1 MHDDAVVE
9 LDPASLPDDVEALRA
24 IVLAQHAELTGQREL
39 IARLR
44 LQLARL
50 RRMQFGRSS
59 ERLTREADQLQL
71 ALEELEADAPA
82 PAEPDTPASDQGA
95 HGRPERRKPARRALP
110 DHLPRE
116 TVEHGA
122 EVCACPAC
130 GGALRRLGEDVT
142 EVLDY
147 VPGWFRVIR
156 HVRPRLSCRA
166 CEAIT
171 QAPPPSLPSARGRA
185 TAGLL
190 AHVLVAKYADHL
202 PLSRQSEIYARAG
215 VALERSTLADWA
227 VS

>member
-1 MHDDAVVE
+1 MRDDAVVE

-59 ERLTREADQLQL
+59 ERLSREADQLEL

-82 PAEPDTPASDQGA
+82 PAGPDVPQAGEGTQE
-95 HGRPERRKPARRALP
+95 RPERRKPARRPLP
-110 DHLPRE
+110 DHLTRE

-122 EVCACPAC
+122 DVCACPAC
-130 GGALRRLGEDVT
+130 GGALRRLSEDVT

-147 VPGWFRVIR
+147 VPG
-156 HVRPRLSCRA
+156 
-166 CEAIT
+166 
-171 QAPPPSLPSARGRA
+171 
-185 TAGLL
+185 
-190 AHVLVAKYADHL
+190 
-202 PLSRQSEIYARAG
+202 
-215 VALERSTLADWA
+215 
-227 VS
+227 